1 MPATSALVYRA
12 TAAAGVMA
20 LSLVGLPAPASAA
33 DPTWGSVI
41 DLATTS
47 SNENSQR
54 VVSSADGKRVTAVWT
69 RNNGSNTIVQA
80 RTSVDGGAAWG
91 ATTDLSA
98 IGQSAFG
105 PQIVSSAEGSR
116 IAVVWYRS
124 NGLGD
129 TIVQARTSI
138 DGGTTWGATTDLSGI
153 GQDAGA
159 PQIVSS
165 AEGSRIAVVWYRS
178 NGSNT
183 IVQSRR
189 SIDGGATWGAT
200 TDLSMAGQ
208 NAQVPQVTSSAD
220 GIRVTAVWN
229 RSNGSNTIVQSR
241 TSADGGAT
249 WGATTDLSMAGQNA
263 QVPQVT
269 SSADG
274 IRVTAVWNRS
284 NGSNTIV
291 QSRTSADGGATW
303 GATTDLSAAGQNANY
318 PQVVYSAGG
327 SRVTVLWYLSGSNNY
342 VVQARTSAD
351 GGATWGV
358 TTDLSATGRNIG
370 RPQITS
376 SADGPQLTAV
386 WGLLSGANTI
396 VQARTSGDGGNT
408 WGATTD
414 LSAAGQDT
422 SRPQITS
429 SADGT
434 RLTAVWTRENGISN
448 NVQAISGVV
457 LTPTPTPT
465 PPSPTPTP
473 TPTPTPNPPGRTTL
487 QVAAHAKA
495 KPVAVGKRNI
505 LVKSV
510 RSNGRIVSVRA
521 RCELHGKPLRKK
533 TSGRLCAV
541 VVKRTTSAQG
551 QVRITAAPTC
561 TRGLRVIASITAR
574 SPGLTATTWRRS
586 WGVGQGRVTCRL
598 TGSR

>member
-249 WGATTDLSMAGQNA
+249 WGATTDLS
-263 QVPQVT
+263 
-269 SSADG
+269 
-274 IRVTAVWNRS
+274 
-284 NGSNTIV
+284 
-291 QSRTSADGGATW
+291 
-303 GATTDLSAAGQNANY
+303 AAGQNANY

-465 PPSPTPTP
+465 PTPPSPTPTP